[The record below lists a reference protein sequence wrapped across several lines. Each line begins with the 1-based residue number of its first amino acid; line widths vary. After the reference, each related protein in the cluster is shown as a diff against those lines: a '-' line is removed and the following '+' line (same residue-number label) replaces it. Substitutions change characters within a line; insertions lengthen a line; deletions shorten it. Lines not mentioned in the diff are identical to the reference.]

1 MLLPMTACLRDFE
14 TRNQSMLDSPNV
26 PPPSFLEALCRHFSD
41 HPDSTLVKTLRRK
54 LGIASSN
61 PTSTHGERDFQLAG
75 LVSVAYRTRAIGLY
89 SFILPLA
96 NFNVAIADDQ
106 SISRVGDPRREPMPQ
121 FQDSR

>member
-1 MLLPMTACLRDFE
+1 M
-14 TRNQSMLDSPNV
+14 V
-26 PPPSFLEALCRHFSD
+26 
-41 HPDSTLVKTLRRK
+41 
-54 LGIASSN
+54 ASSN
-61 PTSTHGERDFQLAG
+61 PTSTHGERKFQLAG

-106 SISRVGDPRREPMPQ
+106 SISRVSHPRREPMPQ

>member
-1 MLLPMTACLRDFE
+1 MPSCGLIRKKTQSRSLL
-14 TRNQSMLDSPNV
+14 
-26 PPPSFLEALCRHFSD
+26 SFS
-41 HPDSTLVKTLRRK
+41 
-54 LGIASSN
+54 GASSN
-61 PTSTHGERDFQLAG
+61 PTSTNGERDFQLAG